1 MSILSNIWDWVRD
14 HKKSSLAIVGVFLL
28 VVMMV
33 AANNHAKQ
41 KRLKAS
47 ESLKTSQTTKDTS
60 SKTKD
65 YVEGTDAYLMSMQPE
80 LRKSFG
86 TPPKGFI
93 WDLNGNTISLGD
105 KSKSSEDVLY
115 AYIRALS
122 TLDMATAQ
130 KYSRDAKVVETY
142 NDYFSK
148 ENANQS
154 DYQEQFIRNM
164 YKQALTSMEITGI
177 ESSSKFANNKVVYT
191 VKLSMLDLTAKDF
204 WEKDKNKLYK
214 DMLGYESK
222 ENDSTKLEIFLY
234 DYILKYYKSDTAVKR
249 SVSFDITL
257 QRYPD
262 IDSGWLVSIDKD
274 IDDAARYSNGTLV
287 TNYITEQ
294 FRQWKID
301 QSSND
306 NLGKNTGAPVGE
318 D

>member
-1 MSILSNIWDWVRD
+1 
-14 HKKSSLAIVGVFLL
+14 
-28 VVMMV
+28 
-33 AANNHAKQ
+33 
-41 KRLKAS
+41 
-47 ESLKTSQTTKDTS
+47 
-60 SKTKD
+60 
-65 YVEGTDAYLMSMQPE
+65 
-80 LRKSFG
+80 
-86 TPPKGFI
+86 
-93 WDLNGNTISLGD
+93 
-105 KSKSSEDVLY
+105 
-115 AYIRALS
+115 
-122 TLDMATAQ
+122 
-130 KYSRDAKVVETY
+130 
-142 NDYFSK
+142 
-148 ENANQS
+148 
-154 DYQEQFIRNM
+154 
-164 YKQALTSMEITGI
+164 
-177 ESSSKFANNKVVYT
+177 
-191 VKLSMLDLTAKDF
+191 MLDLTAKDF
-204 WEKDKNKLYK
+204 WEKDKSKLYK

-301 QSSND
+301 QSSNG